1 LRNGQALGSLQQAAQ
16 LIHSPLRLLETG
28 STEVKI
34 LLILADQVF
43 LFLSAISSH
52 FPNNAT
58 KMDSLTNIPESC
70 ENAKPESEDYLCTP
84 FSRVLTASSLHWWN
98 RFMIF

>member
-34 LLILADQVF
+34 LFILASQVF
-43 LFLSAISSH
+43 LLLSAIIRN
-52 FPNNAT
+52 FPNNAGR
-58 KMDSLTNIPESC
+58 MDSLTNIPEFC
-70 ENAKPESEDYLCTP
+70 GNAKPESEDYLP
-84 FSRVLTASSLHWWN
+84 HAVLTS
-98 RFMIF
+98 R